1 MKLSADIA
9 CASCRGKVRSNN
21 EDNLLFEGKILD
33 VGGGDLWPPQS
44 AAHRLTEKPL
54 LAALFD
60 GMGGEENGE
69 EASFAAA
76 KSLREIAACREL
88 DANSL
93 FRVSREMNAVVFARG
108 RELMSSRMGTT
119 MAMLL
124 LGETETVVANLGDS
138 PIYVLRGGKLHKVSR
153 DHTDAEEMQR
163 RGITNRKPYL
173 TQYLGIDPEEL
184 LIEPYVARVKTTPRD
199 RILLCSDGLTDMVPE
214 QEIAAMLGSAATA
227 ADAVAVLTN
236 AALNNG
242 GRDNV
247 TVLVAIVK

>member
-76 KSLREIAACREL
+76 KSRSDWSSGTSLT
-88 DANSL
+88 NS
-93 FRVSREMNAVVFARG
+93 SRPFARQTYG
-108 RELMSSRMGTT
+108 
-119 MAMLL
+119 
-124 LGETETVVANLGDS
+124 N
-138 PIYVLRGGKLHKVSR
+138 I
-153 DHTDAEEMQR
+153 
-163 RGITNRKPYL
+163 I
-173 TQYLGIDPEEL
+173 
-184 LIEPYVARVKTTPRD
+184 
-199 RILLCSDGLTDMVPE
+199 
-214 QEIAAMLGSAATA
+214 
-227 ADAVAVLTN
+227 
-236 AALNNG
+236 
-242 GRDNV
+242 
-247 TVLVAIVK
+247 